1 MEDLPLRFAS
11 TVLIFA
17 MGLVGGLIPWWV
29 GRRASHGEHGAHG
42 IDWLSL
48 GNCFAGGVILA
59 AGFVHLLGDA
69 ASGYA
74 AAYPQDD
81 FPWPFAIAAASFVSI
96 LAIERV
102 LPRIPAGDRSGG
114 DPEAAALVAAAAGGV
129 FPYLLLLTLS
139 IHSLIAGLA
148 LGTQTSSSGFAIVLV
163 AILAHKGSAAFALG
177 VSMHRAEIPRRRA
190 TPLIAGFAVMTP
202 IGVLAGDPADEPRE
216 QRCGSRLR
224 DLVRRDRRGHL
235 HLHRSARHHPRGVHP
250 RAKRP
255 TPAVHRH
262 RRRPAGHDARRDLD
276 LRTRSR
282 TNARGAH
289 GHS

>member
-74 AAYPQDD
+74 AAYHQDD

-190 TPLIAGFAVMTP
+190 MPLIAGFAVMTP
-202 IGVLAGDPADEPRE
+202 IGVLAGILLTSLASSDAEAAFEIWFDAIAAGTFIYIGALDIIREEFIPA
-216 QRCGSRLR
+216 
-224 DLVRRDRRGHL
+224 
-235 HLHRSARHHPRGVHP
+235 RSG
-250 RAKRP
+250 
-255 TPAVHRH
+255 
-262 RRRPAGHDARRDLD
+262 RRRRIIATGVGLLVMTLVAIW
-276 LRTRSR
+276 T
-282 TNARGAH
+282 
-289 GHS
+289 

>member
-29 GRRASHGEHGAHG
+29 GRRASHAEHGVG
-42 IDWLSL
+42 RLDWMSL

-59 AGFVHLLGDA
+59 AGFVHLLCDA

-74 AAYPQDD
+74 EAHPQDD

-202 IGVLAGDPADEPRE
+202 IGVLAGILLTSLASSDAEAAFEIWFDAIAAGTFIYIGALDIIREEFIPARN
-216 QRCGSRLR
+216 G
-224 DLVRRDRRGHL
+224 
-235 HLHRSARHHPRGVHP
+235 
-250 RAKRP
+250 
-255 TPAVHRH
+255 
-262 RRRPAGHDARRDLD
+262 RRRRFIATGVGLLVMTLVAIW
-276 LRTRSR
+276 T
-282 TNARGAH
+282 
-289 GHS
+289 

>member
-48 GNCFAGGVILA
+48 GNCFAGGVIIA

-202 IGVLAGDPADEPRE
+202 IGVLAGILLTSLASSDAEAAFEIWFDAIAAGTFIYIGALDIIREEFIPARN
-216 QRCGSRLR
+216 G
-224 DLVRRDRRGHL
+224 
-235 HLHRSARHHPRGVHP
+235 
-250 RAKRP
+250 
-255 TPAVHRH
+255 
-262 RRRPAGHDARRDLD
+262 RRRRFIATGVGLLVMTLVAIW
-276 LRTRSR
+276 T
-282 TNARGAH
+282 
-289 GHS
+289 

>member
-202 IGVLAGDPADEPRE
+202 IGVLAGILLTSLASSAAEAAFEIWFDAIAAGTFIYIGALDIIREEFIPARN
-216 QRCGSRLR
+216 G
-224 DLVRRDRRGHL
+224 
-235 HLHRSARHHPRGVHP
+235 
-250 RAKRP
+250 
-255 TPAVHRH
+255 
-262 RRRPAGHDARRDLD
+262 RRRRFIATGVGLLVMTLVAIW
-276 LRTRSR
+276 T
-282 TNARGAH
+282 
-289 GHS
+289 

>member
-74 AAYPQDD
+74 AAHPQDD

-202 IGVLAGDPADEPRE
+202 IGVLAGILLTSLASSDAEAAFEIWFDAIAAGTFIYIGALDIIREEFIPARN
-216 QRCGSRLR
+216 G
-224 DLVRRDRRGHL
+224 
-235 HLHRSARHHPRGVHP
+235 
-250 RAKRP
+250 
-255 TPAVHRH
+255 
-262 RRRPAGHDARRDLD
+262 RRRRFIATGAGLLVMTLVAIW
-276 LRTRSR
+276 T
-282 TNARGAH
+282 
-289 GHS
+289 

>member
-202 IGVLAGDPADEPRE
+202 IGVLAGILLTSLASSDAEAAFEIWFDAIAAGTFIYIGALDIIREEFIPA
-216 QRCGSRLR
+216 
-224 DLVRRDRRGHL
+224 RRG
-235 HLHRSARHHPRGVHP
+235 
-250 RAKRP
+250 
-255 TPAVHRH
+255 
-262 RRRPAGHDARRDLD
+262 RRRRFIATGAGLLVMTLVAIW
-276 LRTRSR
+276 T
-282 TNARGAH
+282 
-289 GHS
+289 

>member
-202 IGVLAGDPADEPRE
+202 IGVLAGILLTSLASSAAEAAFEIWFDAIAAGTFIYIGALDIIREEFIPARN
-216 QRCGSRLR
+216 G
-224 DLVRRDRRGHL
+224 
-235 HLHRSARHHPRGVHP
+235 
-250 RAKRP
+250 
-255 TPAVHRH
+255 
-262 RRRPAGHDARRDLD
+262 RRRRFIATGAGLLVMTLVAIW
-276 LRTRSR
+276 T
-282 TNARGAH
+282 
-289 GHS
+289 

>member
-48 GNCFAGGVILA
+48 GNCFAGGVIIA

-202 IGVLAGDPADEPRE
+202 IGVLAGILLTSLASSDAEAAFEIWFDAIAAGTFIYIGALDIIREEFIPARN
-216 QRCGSRLR
+216 G
-224 DLVRRDRRGHL
+224 
-235 HLHRSARHHPRGVHP
+235 
-250 RAKRP
+250 
-255 TPAVHRH
+255 
-262 RRRPAGHDARRDLD
+262 RRRRFIATGAGLLVMTLVAIW
-276 LRTRSR
+276 T
-282 TNARGAH
+282 
-289 GHS
+289 

>member
-59 AGFVHLLGDA
+59 AGLVHLLGDA

-74 AAYPQDD
+74 AAHPKDD

-102 LPRIPAGDRSGG
+102 LPRIPAGDSSGG

-190 TPLIAGFAVMTP
+190 TPLITGFAVMTP
-202 IGVLAGDPADEPRE
+202 IGVLAGILLTSLASSDAEAAFEIWFDAIAAGTFIYIGALDIIREEFIPARN
-216 QRCGSRLR
+216 G
-224 DLVRRDRRGHL
+224 
-235 HLHRSARHHPRGVHP
+235 
-250 RAKRP
+250 
-255 TPAVHRH
+255 
-262 RRRPAGHDARRDLD
+262 RRRRFIATGAGLLVMTLVAIW
-276 LRTRSR
+276 T
-282 TNARGAH
+282 
-289 GHS
+289 

>member
-202 IGVLAGDPADEPRE
+202 IGVLAGILLTSLASSDAEAAFEIWFDAIAAGTFIYIGALDIIREEFIPARN
-216 QRCGSRLR
+216 G
-224 DLVRRDRRGHL
+224 
-235 HLHRSARHHPRGVHP
+235 
-250 RAKRP
+250 
-255 TPAVHRH
+255 
-262 RRRPAGHDARRDLD
+262 RRRRFIATGVGLLVMTLVAIW
-276 LRTRSR
+276 T
-282 TNARGAH
+282 
-289 GHS
+289 

>member
-48 GNCFAGGVILA
+48 GNCFAGGVIIA

-74 AAYPQDD
+74 AAYPKDD

-202 IGVLAGDPADEPRE
+202 IGVLAGILLTSLASSDAEAAFEIWFDAIAAGTFIYIGALDIIREEFIPA
-216 QRCGSRLR
+216 
-224 DLVRRDRRGHL
+224 
-235 HLHRSARHHPRGVHP
+235 RSG
-250 RAKRP
+250 
-255 TPAVHRH
+255 
-262 RRRPAGHDARRDLD
+262 RRRRFIATGVGLLVMTLVAIW
-276 LRTRSR
+276 T
-282 TNARGAH
+282 
-289 GHS
+289 

>member
-1 MEDLPLRFAS
+1 M
-11 TVLIFA
+11 
-17 MGLVGGLIPWWV
+17 
-29 GRRASHGEHGAHG
+29 
-42 IDWLSL
+42 
-48 GNCFAGGVILA
+48 ILA

-202 IGVLAGDPADEPRE
+202 IGVLAGILLTSLASSDAEAAFEIWFDAIAAGTFIYIGALDIIREEFIPA
-216 QRCGSRLR
+216 
-224 DLVRRDRRGHL
+224 
-235 HLHRSARHHPRGVHP
+235 RSG
-250 RAKRP
+250 
-255 TPAVHRH
+255 
-262 RRRPAGHDARRDLD
+262 RRRRFIATGAGLLVMTLVAIW
-276 LRTRSR
+276 T
-282 TNARGAH
+282 
-289 GHS
+289 

>member
-148 LGTQTSSSGFAIVLV
+148 LGTQTSSSGFAIVLT
-163 AILAHKGSAAFALG
+163 AILAHKASAAFALG

-202 IGVLAGDPADEPRE
+202 IGVLAGILLTSLASSAAEAAFEIWFDAIAAGTFIYIGALDIIREEFIPA
-216 QRCGSRLR
+216 
-224 DLVRRDRRGHL
+224 
-235 HLHRSARHHPRGVHP
+235 RSG
-250 RAKRP
+250 
-255 TPAVHRH
+255 
-262 RRRPAGHDARRDLD
+262 RRRRFIATGAGLLVMTLVAIW
-276 LRTRSR
+276 T
-282 TNARGAH
+282 
-289 GHS
+289 